1 MFIDISDEEKRT
13 RNLQM
18 MLRYLSIALSEPGLE
33 VFVSGV
39 FGNESENAVK
49 YYQQTRGLPVTGI
62 VDLETWDSIASEY
75 KYELALRSEV
85 KVYPTT
91 AANNFQT
98 SPGERSDTVLI
109 LQLMLNALE
118 FHYGCRKVRLSG
130 TYGLETV
137 EAVRCFQKKNG
148 LDETGVAD
156 RRTWQKISEE
166 YNALYFD

>member
-62 VDLETWDSIASEY
+62 VDLETWDSIANEY

-109 LQLMLNALE
+109 LQLM
-118 FHYGCRKVRLSG
+118 LSG